1 MSKFVRFIT
10 LIGIFA
16 AFDSSLPAQQAP
28 EAAKSK
34 PADSKVAQAP
44 EFGPK
49 DSPRDDEYFS
59 DLGKRFAEEMQKGN
73 FKQAPDA
80 VLQQPGETRRWTSIE
95 IVLSFSVL
103 VFGAMVF
110 ALQTWLVV
118 KMPLNWTP
126 NAILRFNGLTLII
139 TGAILLVT
147 AGYSNEQMTP
157 VIGLLGAI
165 AGYLLGSVDKPD
177 EKPPQARQPSE
188 DRRNSITDAER
199 SK

>member
-1 MSKFVRFIT
+1 MKCKWLVFALSV
-10 LIGIFA
+10 LIFSPIA
-16 AFDSSLPAQQAP
+16 ARAQQPPDSGKTTPRAFQP
-28 EAAKSK
+28 PSAAKDLDRSK
-34 PADSKVAQAP
+34 IFGQPPDLLTEKPIDQHPVGQAP
-44 EFGPK
+44 I
-49 DSPRDDEYFS
+49 
-59 DLGKRFAEEMQKGN
+59 
-73 FKQAPDA
+73 A

-165 AGYLLGSVDKPD
+165 AGYLLGSVEKPD
-177 EKPPQARQPSE
+177 EKRPEARQSSDE
-188 DRRNSITDAER
+188 RRHSSTDADQA
-199 SK
+199 K

>member
-1 MSKFVRFIT
+1 
-10 LIGIFA
+10 
-16 AFDSSLPAQQAP
+16 
-28 EAAKSK
+28 
-34 PADSKVAQAP
+34 
-44 EFGPK
+44 
-49 DSPRDDEYFS
+49 
-59 DLGKRFAEEMQKGN
+59 
-73 FKQAPDA
+73 
-80 VLQQPGETRRWTSIE
+80 
-95 IVLSFSVL
+95 VL

-177 EKPPQARQPSE
+177 EPRQRGRQAAGTAQASDSGP
-188 DRRNSITDAER
+188 DHD
-199 SK
+199 K

>member
-1 MSKFVRFIT
+1 MKYRRIVCAIVLLTFSPLVAWSQQPPDGGRTKPGALQPPTTVRDLDRSKIVGQPPDFISDNPSDRQSV
-10 LIGIFA
+10 GQVPA
-16 AFDSSLPAQQAP
+16 AVGQI
-28 EAAKSK
+28 
-34 PADSKVAQAP
+34 
-44 EFGPK
+44 
-49 DSPRDDEYFS
+49 
-59 DLGKRFAEEMQKGN
+59 
-73 FKQAPDA
+73 
-80 VLQQPGETRRWTSIE
+80 PGETRRWTSIE

-118 KMPLNWTP
+118 RMPLNWTP

-165 AGYLLGSVDKPD
+165 AGYLLGSVEKPD
-177 EKPPQARQPSE
+177 EPRQSGRQAEGTSQASE
-188 DRRNSITDAER
+188 SGPDHA
-199 SK
+199 K